1 MKAMHVSGA
10 TVEEI
15 AERVPCWVDESGWSE
30 ESIEVHLGV
39 ACTSQHEFH
48 EADGLI
54 WQRNTV
60 PASAHAT
67 SPKRTKT
74 RSATLVRR
82 GGTLK
87 LLKFQQKFIAN
98 ALRPEVKTAALS
110 LPRGN
115 GKSTLAGHLVARAL
129 TPDDALFHR
138 GTESIIV
145 ASSLEQGRIVYKA
158 ARDIMR
164 ENLGSRSAGR

>member
-1 MKAMHVSGA
+1 M
-10 TVEEI
+10 
-15 AERVPCWVDESGWSE
+15 
-30 ESIEVHLGV
+30 
-39 ACTSQHEFH
+39 
-48 EADGLI
+48 
-54 WQRNTV
+54 
-60 PASAHAT
+60 
-67 SPKRTKT
+67 
-74 RSATLVRR
+74 
-82 GGTLK
+82 K

-164 ENLGSRSAGR
+164 ENLGLDRLGDDIEVSGADLGPDYSVSDSLTRIRILHKRT